1 MNDIYSNYFCQK
13 FYKLL
18 EFNDKIHFLYRVIL
32 LDNNFQLKKSISF
45 IGNDKI
51 GTHALQHIICSLCTK
66 DEKDILISYIEDSF
80 DYLVNDKLGVHVL
93 EKLIICFDEEILKSL
108 YNNILKNFLKLAN
121 DPNTLCLVFIF
132 I

>member
-18 EFNDKIHFLYRVIL
+18 EFNDKIQFLHRVIL
-32 LDNNFQLKKSISF
+32 LDNNFQLKNSISF

-51 GTHALQHIICSLCTK
+51 GTHAFQHIICSLCTK
-66 DEKDILISYIEDSF
+66 EEKDILISYIEDSF
-80 DYLVNDKLGVHVL
+80 DYLVSDKLGVHVL